1 MVAIFKMK
9 EVHPLVLLGQPRWG
23 AKAGENGGEKDQKA
37 QPPHTSQVRFLSG
50 ILAFNLQLSL
60 GTQQSTCVLFLP
72 RQKIT
77 DFRAPIIPQ
86 KELKGGGQ
94 CQL

>member
-50 ILAFNLQLSL
+50 ILTFNLHLSL
-60 GTQQSTCVLFLP
+60 STQHVSCSYSVKRSLTFG
-72 RQKIT
+72 RH
-77 DFRAPIIPQ
+77 
-86 KELKGGGQ
+86 
-94 CQL
+94 